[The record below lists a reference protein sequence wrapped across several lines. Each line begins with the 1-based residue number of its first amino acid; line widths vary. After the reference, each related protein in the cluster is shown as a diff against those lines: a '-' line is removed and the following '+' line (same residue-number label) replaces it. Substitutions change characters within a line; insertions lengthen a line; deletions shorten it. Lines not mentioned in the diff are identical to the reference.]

1 MNEIN
6 YTISFNRP
14 FTHYCEVEISLK
26 DLKDLK
32 EDSIDFSMPVWT
44 PGSYLVREF
53 ARNVDNVSAENSS
66 GKNLNCEKINKN
78 TWRVDIKGQSELK
91 LGYRVYC
98 NESTVRTSEVNSEH
112 AFICSSGVFMFV
124 RGFENKKCRLKIN
137 LPKEWKKISTGLNK
151 ESDTEYSAENYDVFI
166 DSPIEIGNQNVLEFE
181 VKGIKHFICLTGTGF
196 YDEEVLVNDFKAIV
210 EEEVKFFEGDIPY
223 EHFTFIVH
231 IVEKGGGGLEHLN
244 SFVVQIGRWY
254 LKEEKFYKK
263 FLGLVSHEFF
273 HLWNVKR
280 IRPEG
285 LGPFNYDKENHS
297 KCLWVAEG
305 FTSFFD
311 NLILKRCGLLEAD
324 EYYEFLDREINAVMR
339 TEGRLHQSLEESSFD
354 TWIKYYRQDENYTN
368 SQISYYTKG
377 SVVALMLN
385 IEIIKSTD
393 CEKSLDDVMRILFDD
408 YKKDNSK
415 GFSDKRIKE
424 ICEEVCRK
432 NLDEFWKKYIS
443 GTDELPVN
451 EYLNIAGLEIKD
463 MNENLPAALDIETKT
478 EDGKVIVSKVF
489 AGYSGYESGLNSSDE
504 IIAINGFRANKENL
518 KNLTRDLN
526 TDDEV
531 KIIISRKGLIM
542 EMNIKLLKPM
552 PEFRVSEIENRS
564 EKQEKILGK
573 WLTGVKQS

>member
-6 YTISFNRP
+6 YSVSFNRP

-66 GKNLNCEKINKN
+66 GKNLNFEKINKN

-91 LGYRVYC
+91 LKYRVYC
-98 NESTVRTSEVNSEH
+98 NESTVRTSEINSDH
-112 AFICSSGVFMFV
+112 AFLSSSGIFMFV
-124 RGFENKKCRLKIN
+124 RDFENKKCNLKIN
-137 LPKEWKKISTGLNK
+137 LPPEWSKISTGLIK
-151 ESDTEYSAENYDVFI
+151 ESETEYSAENYDVFI
-166 DSPIEIGNQNVLEFE
+166 DSPLEIGNQKVLEFD
-181 VKGIKHFICLTGTGF
+181 VKGIRHFICLSGKGF

-210 EEEVKFFEGDIPY
+210 EEEVKFFGGDIPY
-223 EHFTFIVH
+223 EHYTFIIH

-297 KCLWVAEG
+297 KSLWVAEG

-324 EYYEFLDREINAVMR
+324 EYYEFLDREINDVMR
-339 TEGRLHQSLEESSFD
+339 KEGRFHQSLEESSFD

-393 CEKSLDDVMRILFDD
+393 CKKSLDDVMRMLYED

-424 ICEEVCRK
+424 ICENVCGK
-432 NLDEFWKKYIS
+432 NLNEFWEKYIS
-443 GTDELPVN
+443 GKDEIPVN
-451 EYLNIAGLEIKD
+451 EYLNYAGLEIVDK
-463 MNENLPAALDIETKT
+463 NESLPASLDIETKT
-478 EDGKVIVSKVF
+478 EEGKIIITKVF
-489 AGYSGYESGLNSSDE
+489 SGYSGYESGLNSNDE
-504 IIAINGFRANKENL
+504 LISVNGFRTNKENF
-518 KNLTRDLN
+518 KNLTRDVN
-526 TDDEV
+526 TGDEV

-542 EMNIKLLKPM
+542 EMNVKLLKPM
-552 PEFRVSEIENRS
+552 SNYSVSEIDNKNTE
-564 EKQEKILGK
+564 QEKIFNK
-573 WLTGVKQS
+573 WLTGEKID